1 MAVSIVIPTLNEE
14 DNIKNLL
21 NNLKNLKGDFEV
33 IFSDG
38 GSSDKTLDIIKD
50 FGNYKI
56 ITSKKGRA
64 RQLNNGAKESNN
76 DILFFLHA
84 DSIIEENALIKIE
97 DFIKNGNKVGCLKIK
112 FDSKKILMN
121 IFAILSNLRVKYRN
135 IAFGDQ
141 GIFIEKKLFED
152 IGMFEDIPLMEDYKL
167 SIKLKNICRIKYID
181 SFIVSSS
188 RRFEK
193 NGIIKTAL
201 LMQKLQYM
209 FRKGV
214 SIDKIA
220 NIYNSM
226 K

>member
-1 MAVSIVIPTLNEE
+1 MAISIIIPTLNEE
-14 DNIKNLL
+14 ENIRKLL
-21 NNLKNLKGDFEV
+21 DNLKNLKGDFEV

-38 GSSDKTLDIIKD
+38 GSLDKTLDIIKD

-56 ITSKKGRA
+56 INSDRGRA
-64 RQLNNGAKESNN
+64 KQLNNGAKESNN

-84 DSIIEENALIKIE
+84 DSVIEENALIKIE

-121 IFAILSNLRVKYRN
+121 IFAVLSNLRVKYRN

-141 GIFIEKKLFED
+141 GIFIEKKFFED

-167 SIKLKNICRIKYID
+167 SIKLKSICRIKYID
-181 SFIVSSS
+181 SYIISSS

-209 FRKGV
+209 FRKGI

>member
-1 MAVSIVIPTLNEE
+1 MAVSIIIPTLNEE
-14 DNIKNLL
+14 ENIENLL
-21 NNLKNLKGDFEV
+21 NNLKSLKGDFEV

-38 GSSDKTLDIIKD
+38 GSLDKTIEIIKN
-50 FGNYKI
+50 FGDYKI
-56 ITSKKGRA
+56 IKSERGRA
-64 RQLNNGAKESNN
+64 KQLNNGAKESNK
-76 DILFFLHA
+76 DILLFLHA
-84 DSIIEENALIKIE
+84 DSIIEEDVLIKVE
-97 DFIKNGNKVGCLKIK
+97 NFIKNGNKAGCLKIK
-112 FDSKKILMN
+112 FDSKKIIMRL
-121 IFAILSNLRVKYRN
+121 FAILSNLRVKYRN

-152 IGMFEDIPLMEDYKL
+152 IGMFDDIPIMEDYKL
-167 SIKLKNICRIKYID
+167 SIKLKNVFPIKYID
-181 SFIVSSS
+181 SYIISSS

-193 NGIIKTAL
+193 NGILKTAL

-209 FRKGV
+209 FRRGV

>member
-1 MAVSIVIPTLNEE
+1 MAISIIIPTLNEE
-14 DNIKNLL
+14 ENIRKLL
-21 NNLKNLKGDFEV
+21 DNLKNLKGDFEV

-38 GSSDKTLDIIKD
+38 GSLDKTLDIIKD

-56 ITSKKGRA
+56 IKSDRGRA
-64 RQLNNGAKESNN
+64 KQLNNGAKESNN

-84 DSIIEENALIKIE
+84 DSVIEENALIKIE

-121 IFAILSNLRVKYRN
+121 IFAVLSNLRVKYRN

-141 GIFIEKKLFED
+141 GIFIEKKFFED

-167 SIKLKNICRIKYID
+167 SIKLKSICRIKYID
-181 SFIVSSS
+181 SYIISSS

-209 FRKGV
+209 FRKGI

>member
-1 MAVSIVIPTLNEE
+1 MAVSIIIPTLNEE
-14 DNIKNLL
+14 ENIENLL
-21 NNLKNLKGDFEV
+21 NNLKSLKGDFEV

-38 GSSDKTLDIIKD
+38 GSLDKTVEIIKN
-50 FGNYKI
+50 FGDYKI
-56 ITSKKGRA
+56 IKSERGRA
-64 RQLNNGAKESNN
+64 KQLNNGAKESNK
-76 DILFFLHA
+76 DILLFLHA
-84 DSIIEENALIKIE
+84 DSIVEEDVLIKIE
-97 DFIKNGNKVGCLKIK
+97 NFIKNGNKVGCLKIK
-112 FDSKKILMN
+112 FDSKKIIMRL
-121 IFAILSNLRVKYRN
+121 FAILSNLRVKYRN

-141 GIFIEKKLFED
+141 AIFIEKKLFED
-152 IGMFEDIPLMEDYKL
+152 IGMFDNIPIMEDYKL
-167 SIKLKNICRIKYID
+167 SIKLKNIFPIKYID
-181 SFIVSSS
+181 SYIISSS

-209 FRKGV
+209 FRRGV

>member
-1 MAVSIVIPTLNEE
+1 MAVSIIIPTLNEE
-14 DNIKNLL
+14 ENIENLL
-21 NNLKNLKGDFEV
+21 NNLKSLKGDFEV

-38 GSSDKTLDIIKD
+38 GSLDKTVEIIKN

-56 ITSKKGRA
+56 IKSERGRA
-64 RQLNNGAKESNN
+64 KQLNNGAKESNN
-76 DILFFLHA
+76 DILLFLHA
-84 DSIIEENALIKIE
+84 DSIIEEDVLIKVE
-97 DFIKNGNKVGCLKIK
+97 NFIKNGNKAGCLKIK
-112 FDSKKILMN
+112 FDNKKIIMRL
-121 IFAILSNLRVKYRN
+121 FAILSNLRVKYRN

-141 GIFIEKKLFED
+141 AIFIEKKLFED
-152 IGMFEDIPLMEDYKL
+152 IGMFDDIPIMEDYKL
-167 SIKLKNICRIKYID
+167 SIKLKNEFPIKYID
-181 SFIVSSS
+181 SYIISSS

-193 NGIIKTAL
+193 NGILKTAL

-209 FRKGV
+209 FRRGV

>member
-1 MAVSIVIPTLNEE
+1 MAVSIIIPTLNEE
-14 DNIKNLL
+14 ENIENLL
-21 NNLKNLKGDFEV
+21 NNLKSLKGDFEV

-38 GSSDKTLDIIKD
+38 GSLDKTVEIIKN
-50 FGNYKI
+50 FGDYKI
-56 ITSKKGRA
+56 IKSERGRA
-64 RQLNNGAKESNN
+64 KQLNNGAKESNN
-76 DILFFLHA
+76 DILLFLHA
-84 DSIIEENALIKIE
+84 DSIVEEDVLIKIE
-97 DFIKNGNKVGCLKIK
+97 DFIKNGNKAGCLKIK

-181 SFIVSSS
+181 SYIISSS

-193 NGIIKTAL
+193 NGILKTAL

-209 FRKGV
+209 FRRGV

>member
-1 MAVSIVIPTLNEE
+1 MAISIIIPTLNEE
-14 DNIKNLL
+14 ENIRKLLDNFK
-21 NNLKNLKGDFEV
+21 KLKGDFEV

-38 GSSDKTLDIIKD
+38 GSLDKTLDIIKD

-56 ITSKKGRA
+56 INSDRGRA
-64 RQLNNGAKESNN
+64 KQLNNGAKESNN

-97 DFIKNGNKVGCLKIK
+97 DFIKNGNKAGCLKIK

-121 IFAILSNLRVKYRN
+121 IFAVLSNLRVKYRN

-141 GIFIEKKLFED
+141 GIFIEKKFFED

-167 SIKLKNICRIKYID
+167 SIKLKSICRIKYID
-181 SFIVSSS
+181 SYIISSS

-209 FRKGV
+209 FRKGI

>member
-1 MAVSIVIPTLNEE
+1 MAVSIIIPTLNEE
-14 DNIKNLL
+14 ENIENLL
-21 NNLKNLKGDFEV
+21 NNLKSLKGDFEV

-38 GSSDKTLDIIKD
+38 GSLDKTAEIIKN

-56 ITSKKGRA
+56 IKSERGRA
-64 RQLNNGAKESNN
+64 KQLNNGAKESNN
-76 DILFFLHA
+76 DILLFLHA
-84 DSIIEENALIKIE
+84 DSIVEEDVLIKIE
-97 DFIKNGNKVGCLKIK
+97 NFIKNGNKAGCLKIK
-112 FDSKKILMN
+112 FDSKKIIMRL
-121 IFAILSNLRVKYRN
+121 FAILSNLRVKYRN

-141 GIFIEKKLFED
+141 AIFMEKKLFEY
-152 IGMFEDIPLMEDYKL
+152 IGMFDDIPIMEDYKL
-167 SIKLKNICRIKYID
+167 SIKLKNVFPIKYID
-181 SFIVSSS
+181 SYIISSS

-193 NGIIKTAL
+193 NGILKTAL

-209 FRKGV
+209 FRIGV

>member
-167 SIKLKNICRIKYID
+167 SIKLKNISRIKYID

>member
-1 MAVSIVIPTLNEE
+1 MAVSIIIPTLNEE
-14 DNIKNLL
+14 KNIENLL
-21 NNLKNLKGDFEV
+21 NNLKSLKGDFEV

-38 GSSDKTLDIIKD
+38 GSLDKTLDIIKD
-50 FGNYKI
+50 FGDCKI
-56 ITSKKGRA
+56 IKSDRGSA

-84 DSIIEENALIKIE
+84 DSFIEENVLIKIE

-152 IGMFEDIPLMEDYKL
+152 IGMFDDIPIMEDYKL
-167 SIKLKNICRIKYID
+167 SIKLKNVFPIKYID
-181 SFIVSSS
+181 SYIISSS

-193 NGIIKTAL
+193 NGILKTAL

-209 FRKGV
+209 FRIGV
-214 SIDKIA
+214 STDKIA

>member
-1 MAVSIVIPTLNEE
+1 MAISIIIPTLNEE
-14 DNIKNLL
+14 ENIRKLL
-21 NNLKNLKGDFEV
+21 DNLKNLKGDFEV

-38 GSSDKTLDIIKD
+38 GSLDKTLNIIKD

-56 ITSKKGRA
+56 INSDRGRA
-64 RQLNNGAKESNN
+64 KQLNNGAKESNN

-84 DSIIEENALIKIE
+84 DSIIEENALIKME
-97 DFIKNGNKVGCLKIK
+97 DFIKNRNKVGCLKIK

-121 IFAILSNLRVKYRN
+121 IFAVLSNLRVKYRN

-141 GIFIEKKLFED
+141 GIFIEKKFFED

-167 SIKLKNICRIKYID
+167 SIKLKSICRIKYID
-181 SFIVSSS
+181 SYIISSS

-209 FRKGV
+209 FRKGI

>member
-1 MAVSIVIPTLNEE
+1 MAISIIIPTLNEE
-14 DNIKNLL
+14 DNIRKLL
-21 NNLKNLKGDFEV
+21 DNLKNLKGDFEV

-38 GSSDKTLDIIKD
+38 GSLDKTLDIIKD

-56 ITSKKGRA
+56 INSDRGRA
-64 RQLNNGAKESNN
+64 KQLNNGAKESNN

-84 DSIIEENALIKIE
+84 DSVIEENALIKIE

-121 IFAILSNLRVKYRN
+121 IFAVLSNLRVKYRN

-141 GIFIEKKLFED
+141 GIFIEKKFFED

-181 SFIVSSS
+181 SYIISSS

-209 FRKGV
+209 FRKGI

>member
-1 MAVSIVIPTLNEE
+1 MAVSIIIPTLNEE
-14 DNIKNLL
+14 ENIENLL
-21 NNLKNLKGDFEV
+21 NNLKSLKGDFEV

-38 GSSDKTLDIIKD
+38 GSLDKTIEIIKN
-50 FGNYKI
+50 FGDYKI
-56 ITSKKGRA
+56 IKSERGRTK
-64 RQLNNGAKESNN
+64 QLNNGAKESNN
-76 DILFFLHA
+76 DILLFLHA
-84 DSIIEENALIKIE
+84 DSIVEEDVLIKVE
-97 DFIKNGNKVGCLKIK
+97 NFIKNGNKAGCLKIK

-152 IGMFEDIPLMEDYKL
+152 IGMFDDIPIMEDYKL
-167 SIKLKNICRIKYID
+167 SIKLKNVFPIKYID
-181 SFIVSSS
+181 SYIISSS

-193 NGIIKTAL
+193 NGILKTAL

-209 FRKGV
+209 FRRGV

-220 NIYNSM
+220 NIYNGM

>member
-1 MAVSIVIPTLNEE
+1 MAVSIIIPTLNEE
-14 DNIKNLL
+14 NNIKNLL
-21 NNLKNLKGDFEV
+21 NNLKSLKGDFEV

-38 GSSDKTLDIIKD
+38 GSSDKTIEIIKNC
-50 FGNYKI
+50 GNYKI
-56 ITSKKGRA
+56 IELGRGRA
-64 RQLNNGAKESNN
+64 KQLNNGVKESNN

-84 DSIIEENALIKIE
+84 DSIIEENVLIKIE
-97 DFIKNGNKVGCLKIK
+97 DFIKNGNKSGCLKIK

-152 IGMFEDIPLMEDYKL
+152 IGMFEDIPLMEDYQL

-181 SFIVSSS
+181 SYIISSS

-209 FRKGV
+209 FRKGI

>member
-1 MAVSIVIPTLNEE
+1 MAISIIIPTLNEE
-14 DNIKNLL
+14 ENIRKLL
-21 NNLKNLKGDFEV
+21 DNLKNLNGDFEV

-38 GSSDKTLDIIKD
+38 GSLDKTLDIIKD

-56 ITSKKGRA
+56 INSDRGRA
-64 RQLNNGAKESNN
+64 KQLNNGAKESNN

-84 DSIIEENALIKIE
+84 DSVIEENALIKIE

-121 IFAILSNLRVKYRN
+121 IFAVLSNLRVKYRN

-141 GIFIEKKLFED
+141 GIFIEKKFFEN

-167 SIKLKNICRIKYID
+167 SIKLKSICRIKYID
-181 SFIVSSS
+181 SYIISSS

-209 FRKGV
+209 FRKGI

>member
-1 MAVSIVIPTLNEE
+1 MAVSIIIPTLNEE
-14 DNIKNLL
+14 NNIKRLL
-21 NNLKNLKGDFEV
+21 NNLKQLKGDFEV

-38 GSSDKTLDIIKD
+38 GSLDKTLDIIKD
-50 FGNYKI
+50 FGDCKI
-56 ITSKKGRA
+56 IKSDRGRA

-84 DSIIEENALIKIE
+84 DSFIEENVLIKIE

-141 GIFIEKKLFED
+141 AIFIEKKLFED
-152 IGMFEDIPLMEDYKL
+152 IGMFDDIPIMEDYKL
-167 SIKLKNICRIKYID
+167 SIKLKNVFPIKYID
-181 SFIVSSS
+181 SYIISSS

-193 NGIIKTAL
+193 NGILKTAL

-209 FRKGV
+209 FRRGV

>member
-1 MAVSIVIPTLNEE
+1 MAVSIIIPTLNEE

-167 SIKLKNICRIKYID
+167 SIKLKNISRIKYID

-220 NIYNSM
+220 SIYNSM

>member
-1 MAVSIVIPTLNEE
+1 MAVSIIIPTLNEE
-14 DNIKNLL
+14 KNIENLL
-21 NNLKNLKGDFEV
+21 NNLKSLKGDFEV

-38 GSSDKTLDIIKD
+38 GSLDKTLDIIKD
-50 FGNYKI
+50 FGDCKI
-56 ITSKKGRA
+56 IKSDRGRA

-84 DSIIEENALIKIE
+84 DSFIEENVLIKIE

-152 IGMFEDIPLMEDYKL
+152 IGMFDDIPIMEDYKL
-167 SIKLKNICRIKYID
+167 SIKLKNVFPIKYID
-181 SFIVSSS
+181 SYIISSS

-193 NGIIKTAL
+193 NGILKTAL

-209 FRKGV
+209 FRIGV
-214 SIDKIA
+214 STDKIA

>member
-220 NIYNSM
+220 SIYNSM

>member
-1 MAVSIVIPTLNEE
+1 MAVSIIIPTLNEE
-14 DNIKNLL
+14 NNIKRLL
-21 NNLKNLKGDFEV
+21 NNLKQLKGDFEV

-38 GSSDKTLDIIKD
+38 GSLDKTLDIIKD
-50 FGNYKI
+50 FGDCKI
-56 ITSKKGRA
+56 IKSDRGRA

-84 DSIIEENALIKIE
+84 DSFIEENVLIKIE

-167 SIKLKNICRIKYID
+167 SIKLKNVFPIKYID
-181 SFIVSSS
+181 SYIISSS

-193 NGIIKTAL
+193 NGILKTAL

-209 FRKGV
+209 FRRGV

>member
-1 MAVSIVIPTLNEE
+1 MAISIIIPTLNEE
-14 DNIKNLL
+14 ENIRKLL
-21 NNLKNLKGDFEV
+21 DNLKNLKGDFEV

-38 GSSDKTLDIIKD
+38 GSLDKTLDIIKD
-50 FGNYKI
+50 FSNYKI
-56 ITSKKGRA
+56 INTDRGRA
-64 RQLNNGAKESNN
+64 KQLNNGAKESNN

-84 DSIIEENALIKIE
+84 DSVIEENALTKIE

-121 IFAILSNLRVKYRN
+121 IFAVLSNLRVKYRN

-141 GIFIEKKLFED
+141 GIFIEKKFFED

-167 SIKLKNICRIKYID
+167 SIKLKSICRIKYID
-181 SFIVSSS
+181 SYIISSS

-209 FRKGV
+209 FRKGI

>member
-1 MAVSIVIPTLNEE
+1 MAVSIIIPTLNEE

-220 NIYNSM
+220 SIYNSM

>member
-1 MAVSIVIPTLNEE
+1 MAISIIIPTLNEE
-14 DNIKNLL
+14 ENIRKLL

-38 GSSDKTLDIIKD
+38 GSLDKTLDIIKD

-56 ITSKKGRA
+56 INSDRGRA
-64 RQLNNGAKESNN
+64 KQLNNGAKESNN

-84 DSIIEENALIKIE
+84 DSVIEENALIKIE

-121 IFAILSNLRVKYRN
+121 IFAVLSNLRVKYRN

-141 GIFIEKKLFED
+141 GIFIEKKFFED

-167 SIKLKNICRIKYID
+167 SIKLKSICRIKYID
-181 SFIVSSS
+181 SYIISSS

-209 FRKGV
+209 FRKRI

>member
-1 MAVSIVIPTLNEE
+1 MAVSIIIPTLNEE

>member
-1 MAVSIVIPTLNEE
+1 MAISIIIPTLNEE
-14 DNIKNLL
+14 ENIRKLL

-38 GSSDKTLDIIKD
+38 GSLDKTLDIIKY

-56 ITSKKGRA
+56 INSDRGRA
-64 RQLNNGAKESNN
+64 KQLNNGAKESNN
-76 DILFFLHA
+76 EILFFLHA
-84 DSIIEENALIKIE
+84 DSVIEENALTKIE

-121 IFAILSNLRVKYRN
+121 IFAVLSNLRVKYRN

-141 GIFIEKKLFED
+141 GIFIEKKFFED

-167 SIKLKNICRIKYID
+167 SIKLKSICRIKYID
-181 SFIVSSS
+181 SYIISSS

-209 FRKGV
+209 FRKGI
-214 SIDKIA
+214 SIEKIA

>member
-167 SIKLKNICRIKYID
+167 SIKLKNISRIKYID

-220 NIYNSM
+220 SIYNSM

>member
-1 MAVSIVIPTLNEE
+1 MAISIIIPTLNEE
-14 DNIKNLL
+14 ENIRKLL
-21 NNLKNLKGDFEV
+21 DNLKNLKGDFEV

-38 GSSDKTLDIIKD
+38 GSLDKTLDIIKN

-56 ITSKKGRA
+56 IKSDRGRA
-64 RQLNNGAKESNN
+64 KQLNNGAKESNN

-84 DSIIEENALIKIE
+84 DSVIEENALIKIE
-97 DFIKNGNKVGCLKIK
+97 DFIKNGNKVGCFKIK

-121 IFAILSNLRVKYRN
+121 IFAVLSNLRVKYRN

-141 GIFIEKKLFED
+141 GIFIEKKFFED

-167 SIKLKNICRIKYID
+167 SIKLKSICRIKYID
-181 SFIVSSS
+181 SYIISSS

-209 FRKGV
+209 FRKGI

>member
-1 MAVSIVIPTLNEE
+1 MAISIVIPTLNEE
-14 DNIKNLL
+14 DNIRKLL

-38 GSSDKTLDIIKD
+38 GSLDKTLDIIKD

-56 ITSKKGRA
+56 IKSDRGRA
-64 RQLNNGAKESNN
+64 KQLNNGAKESNN

-84 DSIIEENALIKIE
+84 DSVIEENALIKIE

-141 GIFIEKKLFED
+141 GIFIEKKFFED
-152 IGMFEDIPLMEDYKL
+152 IGMFEEIPLMEDYKL
-167 SIKLKNICRIKYID
+167 SIKLKSICRIKYID
-181 SFIVSSS
+181 SYIISSP

-193 NGIIKTAL
+193 NGVIKTAL

-209 FRKGV
+209 FRKGI

-220 NIYNSM
+220 NIYDSM

>member
-1 MAVSIVIPTLNEE
+1 MAVSIIIPTLNEE
-14 DNIKNLL
+14 ENIENLL
-21 NNLKNLKGDFEV
+21 NNLKSLKGDFEV

-38 GSSDKTLDIIKD
+38 GSLDKTAEIIKN

-56 ITSKKGRA
+56 IKSERGRA
-64 RQLNNGAKESNN
+64 KQLNNGAKESNN
-76 DILFFLHA
+76 DTLLFLHA
-84 DSIIEENALIKIE
+84 DSILEEDVLIKIE
-97 DFIKNGNKVGCLKIK
+97 NFVKNGNKAGCLKIK
-112 FDSKKILMN
+112 FDSKKIIMRL
-121 IFAILSNLRVKYRN
+121 FAILSNLRVKYRN

-141 GIFIEKKLFED
+141 AIFIEKKLFED
-152 IGMFEDIPLMEDYKL
+152 IGMFDDIPIMEDYKL
-167 SIKLKNICRIKYID
+167 SIKLKNVFPIKYID
-181 SFIVSSS
+181 SYIISSS

-193 NGIIKTAL
+193 NGILKTAL

>member
-1 MAVSIVIPTLNEE
+1 MAVSIIIPTLNEE
-14 DNIKNLL
+14 NNIKRLL
-21 NNLKNLKGDFEV
+21 NNLKQLKGDFEV

-38 GSSDKTLDIIKD
+38 GSLDKTVEIIKN
-50 FGNYKI
+50 FVNYKI
-56 ITSKKGRA
+56 IKSERGRA

-76 DILFFLHA
+76 NILFFLHA
-84 DSIIEENALIKIE
+84 DSFIEENVLIKIE

-152 IGMFEDIPLMEDYKL
+152 IGMFDDIPIMEDYKL
-167 SIKLKNICRIKYID
+167 SIKLKNVFPIKYID
-181 SFIVSSS
+181 SYIISSS
-188 RRFEK
+188 RRFAK
-193 NGIIKTAL
+193 NGILKTAL

-209 FRKGV
+209 FRRGV

>member
-1 MAVSIVIPTLNEE
+1 MAISIIIPTLNEE
-14 DNIKNLL
+14 ENIRKLL
-21 NNLKNLKGDFEV
+21 DNLKNLKGDFEV

-38 GSSDKTLDIIKD
+38 GSFDKTLDIIKD

-56 ITSKKGRA
+56 INSDRGRA
-64 RQLNNGAKESNN
+64 KQLNNGAKESNN

-84 DSIIEENALIKIE
+84 DSVIEENALIKIE

-121 IFAILSNLRVKYRN
+121 IFAVLSNLRVKYRN

-141 GIFIEKKLFED
+141 GIFIEKKFFED

-167 SIKLKNICRIKYID
+167 SIKLKSICRIKYID
-181 SFIVSSS
+181 SYIISSS

-209 FRKGV
+209 FRKGI